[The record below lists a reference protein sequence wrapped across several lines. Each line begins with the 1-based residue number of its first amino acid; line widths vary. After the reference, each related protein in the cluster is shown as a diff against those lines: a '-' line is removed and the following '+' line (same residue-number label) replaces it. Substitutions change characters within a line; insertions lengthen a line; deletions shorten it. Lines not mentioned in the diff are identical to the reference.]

1 MKISARLLSHIR
13 DYFIEKSPLKFRTQ
27 SNLDVLLHNRSD
39 FQLYQQIFVENVF
52 NFQAIKELI
61 KKNEPV
67 VFDLGANCGFF
78 TLRTLDF
85 FPKAK
90 IYAFEPQLKVN
101 NKFKQNIKANNLQ
114 DRISLHKFAVAESNS
129 SSTFYENRSPISAS
143 LLKEKVSRRTIRKK
157 YPVEI
162 ISLNWFIEEFSVPC
176 PDILKIDVEGSELD
190 VLKGST
196 VLFNQISI
204 LFIEVHPPI
213 CTADQVGD
221 FLHSFGFERSKR
233 LERLQN
239 KDQDLVFVNWRLLNS
254 ASN

>member
-1 MKISARLLSHIR
+1 MKISARVLSHIR
-13 DYFIEKSPLKFRTQ
+13 DYFIEKSPLKFRTE
-27 SNLDVLLHNRSD
+27 SKLDVLLHNRSD

-52 NFQAIKELI
+52 NFQPIKELL

-67 VFDLGANCGFF
+67 IFDIGANCGFF
-78 TLRTLDF
+78 TMRSLDF

-101 NKFKQNIKANNLQ
+101 EKFKENIKANNLQ
-114 DRISLHKFAVAESNS
+114 DRISLHQFAIADRNYH
-129 SSTFYENRSPISAS
+129 STFYENKSPISAS
-143 LLKEKVSRRTIRKK
+143 LLKEKVSRRTIRKQ

-162 ISLNWFIEEFSVPC
+162 ISLNWFVEEFSVPS

-196 VLFNQISI
+196 DLLNEISI
-204 LFIEVHPPI
+204 LLIEVHPPI
-213 CTADQVGD
+213 CTA
-221 FLHSFGFERSKR
+221 ER
-233 LERLQN
+233 LERFLHDFGFVRNNALERPQK
-239 KDQDLVFVNWRLLNS
+239 KDHDLVYINKRLLES

>member
-1 MKISARLLSHIR
+1 MTKIFSHVR
-13 DYFIEKSPLKFRTQ
+13 DYFINKSPLKFRTE
-27 SNLDVLLHNRSD
+27 SKLEVLLHNRSD

-90 IYAFEPQLKVN
+90 IYAFEPQKKVN
-101 NKFKQNIKANNLQ
+101 EKFKETIKSNKLQ
-114 DRISLHKFAVAESNS
+114 DIISLEEFAVGDRNCQ
-129 SSTFYENRSPISAS
+129 STFYENRSPISAS
-143 LLKEKVSRRTIRKK
+143 LLKEKVSRRSIRKK

-162 ISLNWFIEEFSVPC
+162 VSLNWFVEEFSVPS

-196 VLFNQISI
+196 DFLNDISI
-204 LFIEVHPPI
+204 LLIEVHPPI
-213 CTADQVGD
+213 CTADQIEG
-221 FLHSFGFERSKR
+221 FLQSFGFERSKS
-233 LERLQN
+233 LERSQN
-239 KDQDLVFVNWRLLNS
+239 KDQDLVFVNCTS
-254 ASN
+254 

>member
-1 MKISARLLSHIR
+1 MTKLFSHMR
-13 DYFIEKSPLKFRTQ
+13 DYFINKSPLKFRTA
-27 SNLDVLLHNRSD
+27 SKLDVFLHNRSD
-39 FQLYQQIFVENVF
+39 FQLYQQVFVQNVF
-52 NFQAIKELI
+52 NFQAIKALI

-78 TLRTLDF
+78 SMRSLDF

-90 IYAFEPQLKVN
+90 IYAFEPQKKVN
-101 NKFKQNIKANNLQ
+101 NKFKETIKANNLE
-114 DRISLHKFAVAESNS
+114 DIISLQEFAVADRNCQ
-129 SSTFYENRSPISAS
+129 STFYENRSPISAS
-143 LLKEKVSRRTIRKK
+143 LSKEKVSLRTIRKQ

-233 LERLQN
+233 LERPQN
-239 KDQDLVFVNWRLLNS
+239 KDQDLVFVNRRLLNP
-254 ASN
+254 ASD

>member
-1 MKISARLLSHIR
+1 
-13 DYFIEKSPLKFRTQ
+13 
-27 SNLDVLLHNRSD
+27 
-39 FQLYQQIFVENVF
+39 VENVF

-90 IYAFEPQLKVN
+90 IYAFEPQIKAN
-101 NKFKQNIKANNLQ
+101 HKFKETIRANNLQ
-114 DRISLHKFAVAESNS
+114 DRISLHQFAIADRNCQ
-129 SSTFYENRSPISAS
+129 STFYENRSPISAS
-143 LLKEKVSRRTIRKK
+143 LSKEKVSLRTIRKQ

-162 ISLNWFIEEFSVPC
+162 ISLNWFVEEYSVPC

-196 VLFNQISI
+196 DLFNQISI

-233 LERLQN
+233 LERPQN
-239 KDQDLVFVNWRLLNS
+239 KDQDLVFVNRRLLNP
-254 ASN
+254 ASD

>member
-1 MKISARLLSHIR
+1 MTRLFSHVR
-13 DYFIEKSPLKFRTQ
+13 DYFINKSPLKFRTE
-27 SNLDVLLHNRSD
+27 SKLDVLLHNRSD

-90 IYAFEPQLKVN
+90 IYAFEPQKKVI
-101 NKFKQNIKANNLQ
+101 NKFKETIKANNLQ
-114 DRISLHKFAVAESNS
+114 DIISLEEFAVADRNCQ
-129 SSTFYENRSPISAS
+129 STFYENRSPISAS
-143 LLKEKVSRRTIRKK
+143 LLKEKVSRRSIRKH
-157 YPVEI
+157 YPIEI
-162 ISLNWFIEEFSVPC
+162 VSLNWFVEEYSVPS

-196 VLFNQISI
+196 DFLNEISI
-204 LFIEVHPPI
+204 LLIEVHPPI
-213 CTADQVGD
+213 CTADRIEG
-221 FLHSFGFERSKR
+221 FLHSFGFARNKR
-233 LERLQN
+233 LERPQN
-239 KDQDLVFVNWRLLNS
+239 KDQDLVFVNC
-254 ASN
+254 AS